1 MAEASLKEL
10 LATSSLAFSGTVRSL
25 GESPVA
31 GVEADERTAVV
42 QVDAALH
49 APEELDLAP
58 GDAVTVQL
66 SPDQPALQPGERA
79 TFFTV
84 PVVYADTLVVAEVGR
99 MAAEAITTAR
109 VGSPEAPASPVEDAL
124 AEIDQDAIRE
134 HALDA
139 DAVVRGHVIALQAV
153 DPRETLHEHHP
164 HWWIATLL
172 VDLVQRGDVPDVG
185 EEGGEVRVVYAN
197 SLDIRWRRW
206 PKPKAGQSGMWILHR
221 TADELAELAPFQLTH
236 PEDLQPSLQLE
247 LLRDNGTGGAR

>member
-31 GVEADERTAVV
+31 GVQADERTAVV
-42 QVDAALH
+42 QVDAALL
-49 APEELDLAP
+49 APEELDVAP
-58 GDAVTVQL
+58 GESVTVLQ
-66 SPDQPALQPGERA
+66 SPELPALQPGDRA

-84 PVVYADTLVVAEVGR
+84 PVVYADMLVVSEVGR

-109 VGSPEAPASPVEDAL
+109 VGPPEAPASAVEEAL
-124 AEIDQDAIRE
+124 AELAQDAVLE
-134 HALDA
+134 HARQA
-139 DAVVRGHVIALQAV
+139 DAVVRGHVIALQAA

-172 VDLVQRGDVPDVG
+172 VDLVQRGDVPGVG

-206 PKPKAGQSGMWILHR
+206 LKPKAGQSGMWILHR
-221 TADELAELAPFQLTH
+221 TADALAELAPFQLIH

-247 LLRDNGTGGAR
+247 LLTGGAR